1 MNRNIKFKMSLIML
15 CCVFAVN
22 MPVFASE
29 NIDEDAL
36 VQKVVQQD
44 IATKNET
51 FKEALLNE
59 ENVTSYSDDGKLA
72 FFENKETTKI
82 ATVKEQEVY
91 KNENTTTFAA
101 VNGHN
106 SRLEY
111 VTGGSVTIAHYYTL
125 DKSNNHFQ
133 MLKSTFT
140 YDVSSSKYRF
150 VNVKG
155 GYRLKGTK
163 VSGGVYEPG
172 YTSRNFY
179 DKLVGR
185 TTETIQVNSPL
196 LKYSTN
202 SLHFEILTHTTFT
215 IKDLT
220 NGGTWNKEFGIYSIN
235 G

>member
-1 MNRNIKFKMSLIML
+1 MRQYHIS
-15 CCVFAVN
+15 AR
-22 MPVFASE
+22 
-29 NIDEDAL
+29 
-36 VQKVVQQD
+36 
-44 IATKNET
+44 
-51 FKEALLNE
+51 
-59 ENVTSYSDDGKLA
+59 DGSS
-72 FFENKETTKI
+72 FWQI
-82 ATVKEQEVY
+82 
-91 KNENTTTFAA
+91 
-101 VNGHN
+101 
-106 SRLEY
+106 
-111 VTGGSVTIAHYYTL
+111 GSVRSARQSNL
-125 DKSNNHFQ
+125 DCKSDK
-133 MLKSTFT
+133 KSCLNRVNL

-185 TTETIQVNSPL
+185 TTETIQVNSPV